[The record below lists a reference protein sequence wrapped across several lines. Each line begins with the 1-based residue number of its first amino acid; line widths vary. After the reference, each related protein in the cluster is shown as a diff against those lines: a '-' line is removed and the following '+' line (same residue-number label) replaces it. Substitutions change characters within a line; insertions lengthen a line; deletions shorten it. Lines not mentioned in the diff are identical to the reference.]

1 MTPQRFAGLSNEEL
15 ADIWYAL
22 GGAETRHPGG
32 FSELVDA
39 AFTELNTRLTSTLT
53 PYLEERFRK
62 YRLAD
67 SREDVAANARAA
79 AETGPDR

>member
-1 MTPQRFAGLSNEEL
+1 MTAQRFAGLSNEEL
-15 ADIWYAL
+15 SDIWYAL

-32 FSELVDA
+32 FSDLVDA
-39 AFTELNTRLTSTLT
+39 AFNELNTRLTSTLT

-67 SREDVAANARAA
+67 SKEDAAASARAA
-79 AETGPDR
+79 VESGQER